1 MKIKRRYAVQRQK
14 GMRNKITKTVIGILI
29 LVTGIAIFLYPDYRE
44 WRNQRE
50 IQQIAEPLFT
60 EEGDDRKL
68 QRKENAEVGSEAQVG
83 DKEISTSGSLD
94 FLKALQEYNTHLY
107 LEGQDITDAWN
118 FRQTPVNI
126 KELNHGSSVVG
137 HIELPDIS
145 VSLPLAIGATESNM
159 SSGAVVL
166 TETSMPVGG
175 RNTNC
180 VIAAHRGWKGSAY
193 FRDIDQLKIGSKI
206 HIRNLWEKLTY
217 QVTGTEIIHASECD
231 ILNIQEGKD
240 MVTLFSCY
248 PYMSPGTEYRL
259 VIYCEREV
267 KGNTEKTVTKKF
279 KEQGVTVKKLAEKEL
294 AGKGIVLENRFT
306 ETLAEKEDLLR
317 VFLPVICI
325 FVTVLIIILRLKKK
339 R

>member
-1 MKIKRRYAVQRQK
+1 
-14 GMRNKITKTVIGILI
+14 MRKNILKTVIVILI
-29 LVTGIAIFLYPDYRE
+29 LATGVAIFLYPDYRE
-44 WRNQRE
+44 WKNQRK
-50 IQQIAEPLFT
+50 IRQITEQLFT
-60 EEGDDRKL
+60 EEGDDKKL
-68 QRKENAEVGSEAQVG
+68 QAKENSDKEKEAQTK
-83 DKEISTSGSLD
+83 DKEPPVSGSID
-94 FLKALQEYNTHLY
+94 FLEALREYNTRLY

-126 KELNHGSSVVG
+126 NALNHGSSVVG

-145 VSLPLAIGATESNM
+145 VSLPLAIGATEANM

-175 RNTNC
+175 QNTNC

-193 FRDIDQLKIGSKI
+193 FRDIDQLKIGSKV
-206 HIRNLWEKLTY
+206 HIQNLWEKLTY
-217 QVTGTEIIHASECD
+217 RVTGTEIIHGSECD

-259 VIYCEREV
+259 VIYCEREA
-267 KGNTEKTVTKKF
+267 KEDEEKTKEKQ
-279 KEQGVTVKKLAEKEL
+279 EQGAAVKELAEKGLEE
-294 AGKGIVLENRFT
+294 KGIVIEERFT
-306 ETLAEKEDLLR
+306 ETLSEKEDLLR
-317 VFLPVICI
+317 IVLPAVCI
-325 FVTVLIIILRLKKK
+325 FVTVFALVIQLRKK

>member
-1 MKIKRRYAVQRQK
+1 
-14 GMRNKITKTVIGILI
+14 MRKNIVKTVIGILI
-29 LVTGIAIFLYPDYRE
+29 LATGVAIFLYPNYRE
-44 WRNQRE
+44 WQNQRE
-50 IQQIAEPLFT
+50 IRQITEQLFT
-60 EEGDDRKL
+60 EEGDEKKL
-68 QRKENAEVGSEAQVG
+68 QAKENS
-83 DKEISTSGSLD
+83 DKGQETQMVNKETSVSGSLD
-94 FLKALQEYNTHLY
+94 FLKALREYNTRLY

-118 FRQTPVNI
+118 FRQTPVDI
-126 KELNHGSSVVG
+126 KALNHDSSVVG

-145 VSLPLAIGATESNM
+145 ISLPLAIGATESNM
-159 SSGAVVL
+159 SNGAVVL

-175 RNTNC
+175 KNTNC

-259 VIYCEREV
+259 VIYCERET
-267 KGNTEKTVTKKF
+267 KEDAEKTKAKQAQGTAV
-279 KEQGVTVKKLAEKEL
+279 KELAEKEL
-294 AGKGIVLENRFT
+294 TEKGIVIEERFA
-306 ETLAEKEDLLR
+306 ETLSEKEDFLR
-317 VFLPVICI
+317 VFLPAICI
-325 FVTVLIIILRLKKK
+325 FVTVFVFILRLSKK